1 MPLSDEEKKRKQR
14 EANRKKYADNPRKFI
29 ESTILSSH
37 LANVGDAK
45 TLVIHPASTTHQQM
59 SDDALIKSGI
69 KENLIR
75 ISVGLEDISDII
87 NDLKIAI
94 KASQRE

>member
-1 MPLSDEEKKRKQR
+1 MYKRQ
-14 EANRKKYADNPRKFI
+14 
-29 ESTILSSH
+29 H

-59 SDDALIKSGI
+59 TNDELEKSGV
-69 KENLIR
+69 KDNLIR

-87 NDLKIAI
+87 SDLKKAI
-94 KASQRE
+94 KASQRV